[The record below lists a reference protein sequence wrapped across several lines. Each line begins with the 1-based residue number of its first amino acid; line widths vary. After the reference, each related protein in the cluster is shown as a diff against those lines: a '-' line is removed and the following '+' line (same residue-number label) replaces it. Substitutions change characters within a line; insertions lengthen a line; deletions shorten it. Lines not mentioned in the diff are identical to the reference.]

1 MFNSDMQQNPWAVA
15 TPRVEIRPLMRLV
28 YMWMTVGLLTTA
40 LIAMLVSGNEAL
52 LAIVTNP
59 VVLFGS
65 FIGQIGLVIALNAGM
80 RRMSADLAGVLFF
93 VYAAL
98 NGFIFSLL
106 FVVYDLGSIGMAFLT
121 TAGLFGAMTIVGYTT
136 KTDLTRYSSYFMM
149 GLIGLVIAMVVNMF
163 LGSGPLDFAISIFG
177 VLLFTGLTAYDTQKI
192 KEMAADPNIEASG
205 SLAAKLGILGAL
217 QLYLDFINL
226 FL

>member
-1 MFNSDMQQNPWAVA
+1 
-15 TPRVEIRPLMRLV
+15 
-28 YMWMTVGLLTTA
+28 
-40 LIAMLVSGNEAL
+40 
-52 LAIVTNP
+52 
-59 VVLFGS
+59 
-65 FIGQIGLVIALNAGM
+65 
-80 RRMSADLAGVLFF
+80 
-93 VYAAL
+93 
-98 NGFIFSLL
+98 
-106 FVVYDLGSIGMAFLT
+106 
-121 TAGLFGAMTIVGYTT
+121 MTIVGYTT

-192 KEMAADPNIEASG
+192 KEMAADPSIEASG

-226 FL
+226 FLFLLRLFGRRD